1 MGLFGFGDK
10 KGAEAAPR
18 PMAAATLSDG
28 TSVQIAEVVDCI
40 GDSCPRPQLMTKKA
54 IGKVEPG
61 EVVEV
66 LVDNPSSVEA
76 LPPMCD
82 EINATHLE
90 TVKGDRSWHVYIR
103 KD

>member
-1 MGLFGFGDK
+1 MGLFGSKKAGDERSS
-10 KGAEAAPR
+10 AVDREAR
-18 PMAAATLSDG
+18 LSDG
-28 TSVQIAEVVDCI
+28 AVVRIARRVDCI

-54 IGKVEPG
+54 VSEVRPG
-61 EVVEV
+61 DVIEV

-82 EINATHLE
+82 DLAATHLE
-90 TVKGDRSWHVYIR
+90 TVKADHCWHVFIR

>member
-1 MGLFGFGDK
+1 MGLFGSK
-10 KGAEAAPR
+10 KAKEAAVETAVEER
-18 PMAAATLSDG
+18 LSDG
-28 TSVQIAEVVDCI
+28 TVVRVARRIDCI

-54 IGKVEPG
+54 VGEARPG
-61 EVVEV
+61 DVIEV

-82 EINATHLE
+82 ELDATHLE
-90 TVKGDRSWHVYIR
+90 TAKAEHCWRVFIR

>member
-1 MGLFGFGDK
+1 MGLFSRKKTEEKCGDA
-10 KGAEAAPR
+10 GE
-18 PMAAATLSDG
+18 ATLSNGDVV
-28 TSVQIAEVVDCI
+28 TITTRVDCI

-54 IGKVEPG
+54 VGQLGSG

-82 EINATHLE
+82 ELNAVHLD
-90 TVKGDRSWHVYIR
+90 TVTAERCWKVYIR

>member
-1 MGLFGFGDK
+1 MGLFSRKKTEDKCGDA
-10 KGAEAAPR
+10 GE
-18 PMAAATLSDG
+18 ATLSSG
-28 TSVQIAEVVDCI
+28 EVISIKTKVDCL

-54 IGKVEPG
+54 VGQLGSG

-76 LPPMCD
+76 LPPMCN
-82 EINATHLE
+82 ELNAVHLE
-90 TVKGDRSWHVYIR
+90 TLQGERCWKVYIR